1 MTYVKICALKCF
13 EFAGWPNLS
22 LNFRLRRAAFSC
34 WGSAPNPPPM
44 KGPNIVNGHLKNL
57 SCIRRIWQLGQY
69 DKSMQ
74 WMSSFPNICSYN
86 FGTNNRRNRL
96 WIPLE
101 SYLKDKSID
110 ISTKTL
116 GQNLPDLIKNR
127 TFFYYPHP
135 LYFLTIGKKTCFF
148 LVI

>member
-1 MTYVKICALKCF
+1 MFSYILFLSKHSVSKKDS
-13 EFAGWPNLS
+13 NL
-22 LNFRLRRAAFSC
+22 
-34 WGSAPNPPPM
+34 
-44 KGPNIVNGHLKNL
+44 VNGHLKK
-57 SCIRRIWQLGQY
+57 LG
-69 DKSMQ
+69 
-74 WMSSFPNICSYN
+74 FPYICPNN
-86 FGTNNRRNRL
+86 FGTNNCRNRL

-127 TFFYYPHP
+127 TFFYHPHP

>member
-22 LNFRLRRAAFSC
+22 LNFRLRRAASSC
-34 WGSAPNPPPM
+34 WGSAPDPLPM

-74 WMSSFPNICSYN
+74 WKSCFPNICPYN
-86 FGTNNRRNRL
+86 LGTNNRRNRL
-96 WIPLE
+96 WIPLKL
-101 SYLKDKSID
+101 YFKDKSID
-110 ISTKTL
+110 ISIKTL
-116 GQNLPDLIKNR
+116 GQNFGWLTVWFKNR
-127 TFFYYPHP
+127 IFLYHPHP
-135 LYFLTIGKKTCFF
+135 LYFLTIGKKTCF
-148 LVI
+148 